1 MARLKPQNPVVE
13 RASARTREMEE
24 LQRTDKQDQSA
35 WLAWLQWVFWRQWLP
50 ETICKCG
57 PACRG

>member
-1 MARLKPQNPVVE
+1 
-13 RASARTREMEE
+13 MEE